1 MTVDIEKTFDSLSHS
16 FLLACLKKFGFGHDF
31 IRWVKIL
38 LESQKSYIIKAGT
51 TTSYFNLEKCARQGG
66 PVSAYLFILCL
77 EVLFLLVKAN
87 HKIRGVN
94 VFQYTY
100 LYTAY
105 SDDTTFFLKNKNSI
119 RQIMETF
126 HTFSQYSCLKNNYK
140 KCENAGIGALKSV
153 KVAVCGMKCVDLCKD
168 TIRITGIHFS
178 YNKTKQ
184 DKTNFF
190 ETISKIQNALKIWRM
205 RSLTLEGKIM
215 MIKVNDEFNK

>member
-1 MTVDIEKTFDSLSHS
+1 MTVNIEKTFDSLSHS
-16 FLLACLKKFGFGHDF
+16 FLLSCLKKFGFGHDF
-31 IRWVKIL
+31 IRSVKIL
-38 LESQKSYIIKAGT
+38 LERQKSYIIKTGT
-51 TTSYFNLEKCARQGG
+51 TTSYFNLEKCARQGD

-77 EVLFLLVKAN
+77 EILFLLVKAN

-105 SDDTTFFLKNKNSI
+105 SDDATFFLKNKNSI

-126 HTFSQYSCLKNNYK
+126 HTFSQYSCLKNKYK

-168 TIRITGIHFS
+168 TIRLTCIHFS
-178 YNKTKQ
+178 YKKTKQ
-184 DKTNFF
+184 DETNFF

-205 RSLTLEGKIM
+205 QSLTLEGKIM